1 VTARTAHVRGARA
14 VVALLVVLVSA
25 GAFGSGV
32 ALAQESSEPAER
44 TLELVSQTSWVGE
57 TGVFQVTVSTEG
69 LPADAELW
77 GRLYNRVTSRDELDE
92 TARGEGL
99 GGKLFDVSA
108 KPLAELALPGSGQ
121 ATITVPVA
129 LEPSDDPALAWLPTV
144 GVMPFVVHAVD
155 AEGEEIA
162 SVVTHMIRLAAPE
175 PTSTSATALSVG
187 VAVPLSAH
195 TTLDAEGAPTLDP
208 VAAERLEGTIGAT
221 VSHAG
226 VPLALFP
233 SAESL
238 HQLAAGSP
246 TGAAAVDRLRPS
258 STRTVLAG
266 PYAPIDTG
274 AWTAADLDTQVDEQY
289 AAGATTVRELLGDE
303 PDGRI
308 AVLDRTVSP
317 EALSRI
323 LALGAE
329 SLVVPSGQLEPLSGS
344 AADAVF
350 AQRFLL
356 DTGLEVDP
364 PAVLA
369 DDPTAARLRPGG
381 DPVLSG
387 HLALAELAVL
397 QLEQGSGTHGV
408 AVVVPDDV
416 DPSALTTFLAGLA
429 DTGGATSGSLGRPL
443 VEPTSLAGLVEGI
456 DDATTS
462 TSGRRTTMTR
472 GYVAD
477 APADL
482 GSYPEQLRDAGHAYE
497 GLRTLVPTNPEVAA
511 PVGQLVLA
519 SGSRHL
525 DESGRESVLDA
536 AATAT
541 SAITD
546 EIVVA
551 PQQVVTLTSSSGQVP
566 LNLENRLSVPAT
578 VRIVMRSAKLDFP
591 EGSVIERVLAPNTTT
606 PVSLQVETR
615 ASGAFPLE
623 VTITSADGAVPVTAT
638 EYTVRST
645 AISGIGLAL
654 SIGAGLFLLV
664 WWARHF
670 RTARR
675 ARQLVGAD
683 SDAPTLA
690 DAGGYAPSGADRTPE
705 PPLPE
710 GR

>member
-1 VTARTAHVRGARA
+1 
-14 VVALLVVLVSA
+14 VALVSA
-25 GAFGSGV
+25 GAFGSG
-32 ALAQESSEPAER
+32 AAHAQDSSEPAER

-69 LPADAELW
+69 LPADVEL
-77 GRLYNRVTSRDELDE
+77 GGTLYNRVTSRAELDE
-92 TARGEGL
+92 SARGEGL
-99 GGKLFDVSA
+99 RRVLFEVPA

-121 ATITVPVA
+121 ATVTVPVA
-129 LEPSDDPALAWLPTV
+129 IEASDDPTIAKLATV
-144 GVMPFVVHAVD
+144 GVMPFVVYALD
-155 AEGEEIA
+155 ADGEQIA
-162 SVVTHMIRLAAPE
+162 SVVTHMIRLVAPD
-175 PTSTSATALSVG
+175 PTSTSTTPLAVG
-187 VAVPLSAH
+187 VAVPLTARA
-195 TTLDAEGAPTLDP
+195 TPDDADALTLDADAI
-208 VAAERLEGTIGAT
+208 ERLEGSIDAT
-221 VSHAG
+221 VSHTE
-226 VPLALFP
+226 VPLALLP

-238 HQLAAGSP
+238 QLLAAASP
-246 TGAAAVDRLRPS
+246 TGAAAVAQLQPS
-258 STRTVLAG
+258 ATRTVLAG
-266 PYAPIDTG
+266 PYAPIDSG
-274 AWTAADLDTQVDEQY
+274 AWTAAELDAQMDDQY
-289 AAGATTVRELLGDE
+289 AAGAETVRELLGDE
-303 PDGRI
+303 PDRRI

-317 EALSRI
+317 EALAQI

-329 SLVVPSGQLEPLSGS
+329 SVVVPSGQLETLSDS
-344 AADAVF
+344 AADAAF
-350 AQRFLL
+350 ARRFTL
-356 DTGLEVDP
+356 DAGLEVDP

-369 DDPTAARLRPGG
+369 DDATAARLRPGG

-397 QLEQGSGTHGV
+397 QLAQERGGRGV

-416 DPSALTTFLAGLA
+416 DPSALTTLLAGLA
-429 DTGGATSGSLGRPL
+429 DTGGAASGSLGQPL
-443 VEPTSLAGLVEGI
+443 VQPVTLDGLVEGI
-456 DDATTS
+456 DEATS
-462 TSGRRTTMTR
+462 TRRTVTR
-472 GYVAD
+472 GYLAD

-482 GSYPEQLRDAGHAYE
+482 GTYPDELRAAGRSYE
-497 GLRTLVPTNPEVAA
+497 GLRSLVPANPEVAA

-525 DESGRESVLDA
+525 DEAGRTTVLDA

-551 PQQVVTLTSSSGQVP
+551 PEQVVTLTSSSGQVP
-566 LNLENRLSVPAT
+566 LNLENRLSVPTT

-623 VTITSADGAVPVTAT
+623 VTITSADGAIPVATT

-683 SDAPTLA
+683 ADALTLA
-690 DAGGYAPSGADRTPE
+690 DPGGYAPTGADRTPE
-705 PPLPE
+705 PPRPE

>member
-1 VTARTAHVRGARA
+1 

-25 GAFGSGV
+25 GAFGSGD
-32 ALAQESSEPAER
+32 ARAQESSEPADR
-44 TLELVSQTSWVGE
+44 TLELLSQTSWVGE

-69 LPADAELW
+69 LPADTELG
-77 GRLYNRVTSRDELDE
+77 GRLYNRVTSRAELDE

-99 GGKLFDVSA
+99 GDMLFDVPA
-108 KPLAELALPGSGQ
+108 KPLAELGLPGSGQ
-121 ATITVPVA
+121 ATVTVPVA
-129 LEPSDDPALAWLPTV
+129 IEASDDPAVAKLATV
-144 GVMPFVVHAVD
+144 GVMPFVVKAVD

-162 SVVTHMIRLAAPE
+162 SVVTHMIRLAAPAAT
-175 PTSTSATALSVG
+175 PTSATPLAVG
-187 VAVPLSAH
+187 VAVALSAH
-195 TTLDAEGAPTLDP
+195 TTLDAQGAPTLDP

-226 VPLALFP
+226 VPLALLP

-274 AWTAADLDTQVDEQY
+274 AWTAADLDAQMDEQY
-289 AAGATTVRELLGDE
+289 TAGATTVRDLLGDE
-303 PDGRI
+303 PDRRI

-323 LALGAE
+323 LALGTEAV
-329 SLVVPSGQLEPLSGS
+329 VVPSGQLAPLSDS
-344 AADAVF
+344 ASDAEF
-350 AQRFLL
+350 ARRFTL
-356 DTGLEVDP
+356 DAGLEVDP

-369 DDPTAARLRPGG
+369 SDAAAARLRPGG

-397 QLEQGSGTHGV
+397 QLAQERGARGV

-416 DPSALTTFLAGLA
+416 DPSALTTLLAGLA
-429 DTGGATSGSLGRPL
+429 DTSGAESGSLGQPL
-443 VEPTSLAGLVEGI
+443 VQPVTLDGLLDGI
-456 DDATTS
+456 DEATS
-462 TSGRRTTMTR
+462 ARRTVAR

-482 GSYPEQLRDAGHAYE
+482 GSYPEQLRDAGHAYG

-690 DAGGYAPSGADRTPE
+690 DAGGYAPTGADRTPE

>member
-1 VTARTAHVRGARA
+1 MSARTAHVRGARA
-14 VVALLVVLVSA
+14 VVGLLAVLVSA

-32 ALAQESSEPAER
+32 ARAQDSSESVEH

-57 TGVFQVTVSTEG
+57 TGLFQVTVSTDG
-69 LPADAELW
+69 LPAGAELW
-77 GRLYNRVTSRDELDE
+77 ARLYNRVTSRAELDE

-99 GGKLFDVSA
+99 GGKLFDVPA
-108 KPLAELALPGSGQ
+108 KPLGELGLPGSGQ
-121 ATITVPVA
+121 ATVTMPVA
-129 LEPSDDPALAWLPTV
+129 LEPSDDPAVARLPTV
-144 GVMPFVVHAVD
+144 GVMPFVVYALD

-162 SVVTHMIRLAAPE
+162 SVVTHMIRLAAPQAT
-175 PTSTSATALSVG
+175 PTTSTPLAVG
-187 VAVPLSAH
+187 VAVPLSAP
-195 TTLDAEGAPTLDP
+195 TTVDAEGTPTLDP
-208 VAAERLEGTIGAT
+208 AAAERLEGTIAAT
-221 VSHAG
+221 VSHAEL
-226 VPLALFP
+226 PLALLP

-238 HQLAAGSP
+238 HQLAASSP

-274 AWTAADLDTQVDEQY
+274 AWTAADLDAQMDEQY
-289 AAGATTVRELLGDE
+289 AAGATTVRDLLGDE

-323 LALGAE
+323 LALGTEAV
-329 SLVVPSGQLEPLSGS
+329 VVPSGQLAPLSDS
-344 AADAVF
+344 ATDAEF
-350 AQRFLL
+350 ARRFTL
-356 DTGLEVDP
+356 DAGLESNP
-364 PAVLA
+364 PAVLS
-369 DDPTAARLRPGG
+369 DDATAARLRPGG
-381 DPVLSG
+381 DPVLAG

-397 QLEQGSGTHGV
+397 QLGQERGARGV

-416 DPSALTTFLAGLA
+416 DPAALATLLAGLA
-429 DTGGATSGSLGRPL
+429 DTSGAASGSLGQPL
-443 VEPTSLAGLVEGI
+443 VQPVTLDGLLEGI
-456 DDATTS
+456 DEA
-462 TSGRRTTMTR
+462 TSGRRTPMLR

-482 GSYPEQLRDAGHAYE
+482 GSYPDELRDAGRSYQ
-497 GLRTLVPTNPEVAA
+497 GLRSLVPANAEVAA

-541 SAITD
+541 SAITG

-623 VTITSADGAVPVTAT
+623 VTISSADGAVAVTAT

-683 SDAPTLA
+683 ADAPTLA
-690 DAGGYAPSGADRTPE
+690 GAGDYAPTGADRTPE
-705 PPLPE
+705 PPRPE

>member
-1 VTARTAHVRGARA
+1 VTARTTPARGARA
-14 VVALLVVLVSA
+14 FVALVVVLVSV

-32 ALAQESSEPAER
+32 AHPQDPSDAAER
-44 TLELVSQTSWVGE
+44 PLELVSQTSWVGE
-57 TGVFQVTVSTEG
+57 TGLFQVTVSTEG
-69 LPADAELW
+69 LPADAELG
-77 GRLYNRVTSRDELDE
+77 GRLYNRVTSRADLDE
-92 TARGEGL
+92 TARGEDL
-99 GGKLFDVSA
+99 GRTFFDVLP
-108 KPLAELALPGSGQ
+108 KPLTELGLPGSGQ
-121 ATITVPVA
+121 ATVTVPVGVG
-129 LEPSDDPALAWLPTV
+129 PSDDPAVARLDTV
-144 GVMPFVVHAVD
+144 GVMPFVVRAVD

-175 PTSTSATALSVG
+175 AAPTSATPLAVG

-195 TTLDAEGAPTLDP
+195 TTLDAEGTPTLDA
-208 VAAERLEGTIGAT
+208 VSTQRLEGTIAAT
-221 VSHAG
+221 VSHTG
-226 VPLALFP
+226 VPLALLP

-246 TGAAAVDRLRPS
+246 TGAAAVAELRPS

-266 PYAPIDTG
+266 PNAPIDSG
-274 AWTAADLDTQVDEQY
+274 AWTAAGLDAQMGEQH
-289 AAGATTVRELLGDE
+289 AAGATTIRDLLGVE
-303 PDGRI
+303 PDRRI

-317 EALSRI
+317 DALARI

-329 SLVVPSGQLEPLSGS
+329 SVVVPSSQVEPL
-344 AADAVF
+344 ADDATTVAF
-350 AQRFLL
+350 ARRFVL
-356 DTGLEVDP
+356 DAGLEVDP

-369 DDPTAARLRPGG
+369 DDATAARLRPGG

-397 QLEQGSGTHGV
+397 ELEQSGGAQGV

-416 DPSALTTFLAGLA
+416 DPTALTTMLAGLA
-429 DTGGATSGSLGRPL
+429 DTGGAASGSLGQPL
-443 VEPTSLAGLVEGI
+443 VQPVTIAGLFEGI
-456 DDATTS
+456 DEATS
-462 TSGRRTTMTR
+462 ARRTVTR
-472 GYVAD
+472 GYIAD

-482 GSYPEQLRDAGHAYE
+482 GTYPDELREAGRSYE
-497 GLRTLVPTNPEVAA
+497 GLRTLVPTSPEVAA

-525 DESGRESVLDA
+525 DDSGRESVLDA
-536 AATAT
+536 AAAAT

-551 PQQVVTLTSSSGQVP
+551 PQQVVTLTSSAGQVP

-683 SDAPTLA
+683 TDAPTLA
-690 DAGGYAPSGADRTPE
+690 DAGDYAPTAADRTPE